1 LAGAGL
7 VDTSDWLK
15 SPIAM
20 TNPLVRDPFEH
31 PAPTGQ
37 IVLVV
42 LPTPLAAATAAGHG
56 TRT

>member
-1 LAGAGL
+1 
-7 VDTSDWLK
+7 
-15 SPIAM
+15 M

-37 IVLVV
+37 IVFVV
-42 LPTPLAAATAAGHG
+42 LPTPLAAATAAGLG